1 MSERMRRLVWLRAG
15 IVLACVAGGVEHAQA
30 GDAVAGR
37 IEAIVREAANPAL
50 RWPRFPDHRQILGR
64 IYQPRGFA
72 PLWLEGGR
80 PTKQAR
86 DAIDA
91 LGRADAQG
99 LDPGDY
105 DFAWLEER
113 GRALDARG
121 ATSEEQA
128 LFDTGLTVGL
138 VRNVSDLR
146 VGRVNP
152 RNLGFGYEV
161 DPGRYDFAELV
172 TAAVQGD
179 RVSQM
184 VADAPPALTE
194 SRLLVEQ
201 LARYQRIAQTPSA
214 IAAEVSET
222 LHPGDPFPD
231 AAGLARWL
239 TALGDL
245 PAASGARPPVY
256 DGALVDATKRFQ
268 ARHGLTPDGVIGR
281 DTARA
286 LAVPASRRVRQI
298 ELALERLRWIPPL
311 DPGRLVV
318 VNIPGFELRAFDQVD
333 PPARSTLSMR
343 VIVGRAMRTQTP
355 AFAGV
360 LRTVVF
366 SPYWNVPRSIT
377 RKEILP
383 KARRDPGYLAREEME
398 IVSGSRV
405 LPDGAS
411 SLAQLEAGGAELRER
426 PGPHNALGRV
436 KFLFPNSHSV
446 YLHDTPGKQAFER
459 SRRDFSHGCIRV
471 AEAEAFAQW
480 VLRGRE
486 DWPPER
492 IREAMEAGR
501 ETSVRVDPPVPVV
514 IYYTTAVAE
523 IDGTIRFYEDI
534 YGQDAAL
541 ERALAA
547 GYPRPS

>member
-1 MSERMRRLVWLRAG
+1 
-15 IVLACVAGGVEHAQA
+15 
-30 GDAVAGR
+30 
-37 IEAIVREAANPAL
+37 
-50 RWPRFPDHRQILGR
+50 
-64 IYQPRGFA
+64 
-72 PLWLEGGR
+72 
-80 PTKQAR
+80 
-86 DAIDA
+86 
-91 LGRADAQG
+91 
-99 LDPGDY
+99 
-105 DFAWLEER
+105 
-113 GRALDARG
+113 
-121 ATSEEQA
+121 
-128 LFDTGLTVGL
+128 
-138 VRNVSDLR
+138 
-146 VGRVNP
+146 
-152 RNLGFGYEV
+152 
-161 DPGRYDFAELV
+161 
-172 TAAVQGD
+172 
-179 RVSQM
+179 
-184 VADAPPALTE
+184 
-194 SRLLVEQ
+194 
-201 LARYQRIAQTPSA
+201 
-214 IAAEVSET
+214 
-222 LHPGDPFPD
+222 
-231 AAGLARWL
+231 
-239 TALGDL
+239 
-245 PAASGARPPVY
+245 
-256 DGALVDATKRFQ
+256 
-268 ARHGLTPDGVIGR
+268 
-281 DTARA
+281 
-286 LAVPASRRVRQI
+286 
-298 ELALERLRWIPPL
+298 
-311 DPGRLVV
+311 
-318 VNIPGFELRAFDQVD
+318 
-333 PPARSTLSMR
+333 MR

-377 RKEILP
+377 RKEVLP

-411 SLAQLEAGGAELRER
+411 SLAQLDAGGAELRER

-471 AEAEAFAQW
+471 ADAEALAQW

-492 IREAMEAGR
+492 IREAMEARR